1 MWMTREKAAE
11 PGTPTR
17 RIVRG
22 TRVPALVLSAV
33 AVTAACAGPSGGTDG
48 TDGQA
53 PANAMKA
60 APGAAMTAAAGP
72 AKLAFQSTTLDGAP
86 FDGASLSGRPTVM
99 WFWAAWCSVCAGE
112 APTVAKVAAANP
124 GVRFVGVS
132 ALDEVPAMKKFVA
145 DRGVGGF
152 TQLADK
158 DASVWRR
165 FGVTSQ
171 PAQAFISASGVVRV
185 VPGVM
190 SEQELSQQVSALG
203 AP

>member
-1 MWMTREKAAE
+1 MTRDKAAE
-11 PGTPTR
+11 LATRTPRGVR
-17 RIVRG
+17 RAG
-22 TRVPALVLSAV
+22 LVVASALSAV
-33 AVTAACAGPSGGTDG
+33 ALTAACAGPTTATGEQGPG
-48 TDGQA
+48 
-53 PANAMKA
+53 NAMKA
-60 APGAAMTAAAGP
+60 APGAATTAAAGP
-72 AKLAFQSTTLDGAP
+72 AKLAFQATTLDGAP
-86 FDGASLSGRPTVM
+86 FDGASLQGRPTVL

-112 APTVAKVAAANP
+112 APTVAKIAAANP
-124 GVRFVGVS
+124 GVRCVGVS

-171 PAQAFISASGVVRV
+171 PAQAFITASGAVRV

-190 SEQELSQQVSALG
+190 SEQELGQQVSALG
-203 AP
+203 TS

>member
-1 MWMTREKAAE
+1 MWMTREKVADS
-11 PGTPTR
+11 GNPTR

-22 TRVPALVLSAV
+22 RRLPALVLSAV
-33 AVTAACAGPSGGTDG
+33 AVTAACARPAAGTGD
-48 TDGQA
+48 QA

-72 AKLAFQSTTLDGAP
+72 AKLAFRTTTHDGAP
-86 FDGASLSGRPTVM
+86 FDGASLSGQPTVL

-112 APTVAKVAAANP
+112 APTVAKVAASNP

-152 TQLADK
+152 THLADK

-171 PAQAFISASGVVRV
+171 PAQAFITASGAVRV

-190 SEQELSQQVSALG
+190 SEQELSQQVSELG